1 MQSWIVNGLA
11 EWRSEW
17 IAQRT
22 LCRIHSGS
30 EPASQS
36 APARS
41 RNCETLRRVGVIL
54 TELLPLYVLWGNAM
68 DDHDDS
74 RSWSTSLVQPS
85 GQTCKPRQPPHIILD
100 EDALCM
106 IILDLSPNLLF
117 LPDDTC
123 PSPSPPVAWASDTS
137 TCRASRTIAGL
148 NSQKATF
155 TLEEL

>member
-30 EPASQS
+30 ELASQS

-41 RNCETLRRVGVIL
+41 RDRETLRRVGVIL

-74 RSWSTSLVQPS
+74 RSWSTSLVQPA

-100 EDALCM
+100 EDAVCM
-106 IILDLSPNLLF
+106 IFLLYR
-117 LPDDTC
+117 PTC
-123 PSPSPPVAWASDTS
+123 FSCLTTHAQAQAHLLHGPRVRPHAGQAAPSQ
-137 TCRASRTIAGL
+137 G
-148 NSQKATF
+148 
-155 TLEEL
+155 